1 MTFLCLLIYE
11 LTSFIIA
18 KANDLG
24 TTKGALF
31 EDMDNMISQIDP
43 IVNEME
49 SL

>member
-1 MTFLCLLIYE
+1 MGH
-11 LTSFIIA
+11 IA

-43 IVNEME
+43 IVDEVE
-49 SL
+49 S